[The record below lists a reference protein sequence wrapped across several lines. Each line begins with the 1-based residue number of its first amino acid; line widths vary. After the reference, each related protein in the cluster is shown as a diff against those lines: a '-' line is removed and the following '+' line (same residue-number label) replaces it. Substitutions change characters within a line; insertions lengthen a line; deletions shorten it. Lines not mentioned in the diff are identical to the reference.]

1 LKKIANQGVKMKAS
15 QIIATAVI
23 TGTALLSSTGI
34 MAKTFKVAVSQI
46 VEHPAL
52 DATRQGL
59 LDGLK
64 AKGYEE
70 GKNLEFDFKTAQG
83 NPAIAVQI
91 ARQFVGERP
100 DVLVGI
106 ATPTAQ
112 ALAAATRDIPIVFTA
127 VTDPVGAKLV
137 SKTEKPGKNV
147 TGLSDLSPIAQHVA
161 LIKELLPNVKTVGVV
176 YNPGEANSVSLMS
189 LLKKS
194 VEANGLE
201 LVEATALKSADVQSA
216 TQAISAKSDVIY
228 AMIDN
233 TVASAIEGMT
243 IAANQAKTP
252 VFAATTTYIDAGS
265 IAALGFDYYQIGVQ
279 TADYVAAILEG
290 QKPGDLDVK
299 IAKGSD
305 LIVNKTAANKLGI
318 TIPQS
323 VLDRATEVK

>member
-1 LKKIANQGVKMKAS
+1 MKAS
-15 QIIATAVI
+15 KIIATAVLA
-23 TGTALLSSTGI
+23 GAALVSSTGVI
-34 MAKTFKVAVSQI
+34 AKTVTVAVSQI

-64 AKGYEE
+64 AKGYEQ

-91 ARQFVGERP
+91 ARQYVGERP

-112 ALAAATRDIPIVFTA
+112 ALVAATRDIPIVFTA

-137 SKTEKPGKNV
+137 SNNEKPGKNV
-147 TGLSDLSPIAQHVA
+147 TGLSDLSPIYQHVE
-161 LIKELLPNVKTVGVV
+161 LMKELLPNAKTIGVV
-176 YNPGEANSVSLMS
+176 YNPGEANSMS
-189 LLKKS
+189 LLALLKDATQKQ
-194 VEANGLE
+194 GME
-201 LVEATALKSADVQSA
+201 LVESTALKSADVQSA

-243 IAANQAKTP
+243 IAANQAKKP

-279 TADYVAAILEG
+279 TADYVADILEG
-290 QKPGDLDVK
+290 KNPGDIPVRV
-299 IAKGSD
+299 AKGSD
-305 LIVNKTAANKLGI
+305 LIINKTAADKLGI
-318 TIPQS
+318 VIPQS
-323 VLDRATEVK
+323 VMDRATEVK